1 MRSRI
6 AEIILGIGLLG
17 FVAAPEPAAA
27 QKVIDLGADTF
38 RVSHGHRSSD
48 VEVRITTKGD
58 TSIIIRR
65 SPGSDS
71 LRSFRDSDIVRTG
84 ENIIIDADQVVGG
97 DVVSIGGSV
106 TVSGRVRGDAVAILG
121 DVTVKSGGS
130 IDGDAVSIGGRV
142 NREPGSH
149 LGGQNVGMG
158 FVPAGI
164 FAPRGGSFGPFARLR
179 GISLLVLA
187 VFLLKMLFVFGVGWA
202 ARALAGSN
210 MDQFGQTVA
219 EGPWRSLLVGL
230 ASHFALGLLIL
241 LVSITVIG
249 LVVTI
254 PAGIA
259 LIPLN
264 AMSLALIAALL
275 GQRVAPVR
283 PGGAATPRSWT
294 GSAAIG
300 LGMLSLPIICGLLLF
315 GRGWI
320 PNVVA
325 LVLLLFG
332 GTVLSLAG
340 ATGFG
345 AMVLTVFRGRHR
357 TSVPPPGTHAM
368 PPTSGPQMPVPPTP
382 PALPTSF

>member
-1 MRSRI
+1 MRSRT
-6 AEIILGIGLLG
+6 AEIILGIALLG
-17 FVAAPEPAAA
+17 FLAAAGPAVA

-38 RVSHGHRSSD
+38 GTPRGHQSHD

-65 SPGSDS
+65 FPGVDS
-71 LRSFRDSDIVRTG
+71 LRMVEGSDIVRSL
-84 ENIIIDADQVVGG
+84 ENIIIDADRVVGG

-106 TVSGRVRGDAVAILG
+106 TVSGRVRGDVVAIGG

-130 IDGDAVSIGGRV
+130 IEGDAVSIGGRV

-149 LGGQNVGMG
+149 LGGQNVGMS

-164 FAPRGGSFGPFARLR
+164 FAPRGGSRGPVAILK

-187 VFLLKMLFVFGVGWA
+187 IFLLKMLFVLGVGWA

-219 EGPWRSLLVGL
+219 EAPWRSLLVGL
-230 ASHFALGLLIL
+230 GAHFAVGLLIL

-259 LIPLN
+259 LVPLN

-275 GQRVAPVR
+275 GQRVGRGR
-283 PGGAATPRSWT
+283 PEGGTGRRPWT

-300 LGMLSLPIICGLLLF
+300 LGMLSLPVICGLLLL
-315 GRGWI
+315 GSGGGLTA
-320 PNVVA
+320 VA
-325 LVLLLFG
+325 LVLLFFG
-332 GTVLSLAG
+332 STVLSLAG
-340 ATGFG
+340 VTGFG

-357 TSVPPPGTHAM
+357 TPVPPQGTPTG
-368 PPTSGPQMPVPPTP
+368 PPTPEPQVPVPPTP
-382 PALPTSF
+382 PALPPSF